1 MGALSA
7 KDPSASVIGG
17 VADIATIQLRMDAA
31 LARQDTTEGTASA
44 VMGALLAKDPSAS
57 VIGSVG
63 DIATTQSAMGAALAG
78 RSTTKGT
85 GSAVMGGSSG
95 SGPLVDAD
103 NNIVRAVL

>member
-1 MGALSA
+1 
-7 KDPSASVIGG
+7 
-17 VADIATIQLRMDAA
+17 MDAA
-31 LARQDTTEGTASA
+31 LARQSTTEGTASA

-85 GSAVMGGSSG
+85 ASAVMGGSSG

-103 NNIVRAVL
+103 NNIVMAVL